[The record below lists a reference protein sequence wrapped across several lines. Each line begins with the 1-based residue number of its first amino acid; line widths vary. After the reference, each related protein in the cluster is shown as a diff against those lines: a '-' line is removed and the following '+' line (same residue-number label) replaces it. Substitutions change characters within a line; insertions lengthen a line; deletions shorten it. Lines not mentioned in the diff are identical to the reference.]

1 MLLDMENQLKSVK
14 SIVDDNKPENS
25 MKMIKEIE
33 KSLGEIAGSSP
44 IKSKISKVRRALKG
58 KKPNP
63 EKALQQWEQGMSVYY
78 KEIEWRKRASQE
90 LAKPLSDYTLLLKD
104 SIGLRLQKKL
114 NKEQALA
121 VSVCKSS
128 HEDISLFF

>member
-1 MLLDMENQLKSVK
+1 
-14 SIVDDNKPENS
+14 
-25 MKMIKEIE
+25 MKMIKKIE
-33 KSLGEIAGSSP
+33 KSLGAVAGSSP

-58 KKPNP
+58 KNP
-63 EKALQQWEQGMSVYY
+63 KREKALQQWEQAMIVFY
-78 KEIEWRKRASQE
+78 KEIEWRKLASQE
-90 LAKPLSDYTLLLKD
+90 LAQPLEEYKLFLSD

-121 VSVCKSS
+121 VSACKSS

>member
-1 MLLDMENQLKSVK
+1 
-14 SIVDDNKPENS
+14 
-25 MKMIKEIE
+25 
-33 KSLGEIAGSSP
+33 
-44 IKSKISKVRRALKG
+44 LKG

-63 EKALQQWEQGMSVYY
+63 EKALQQWEQGMSLFYQ
-78 KEIEWRKRASQE
+78 EIEWRNRASQE
-90 LAKPLSDYTLLLKD
+90 LAQPLADYKLLLRD

-121 VSVCKSS
+121 VSGCKSS

>member
-1 MLLDMENQLKSVK
+1 MLLEMENKLKLVK
-14 SIVDDNKPENS
+14 SIVSDNEPGNA

-33 KSLGEIAGSSP
+33 KSLGEISGSSP

-78 KEIEWRKRASQE
+78 QEIEWRKRASQE
-90 LAKPLSDYTLLLKD
+90 LAQPLADYTLFLRD

>member
-1 MLLDMENQLKSVK
+1 
-14 SIVDDNKPENS
+14 

-33 KSLGEIAGSSP
+33 KSLGEISGSSP

-63 EKALQQWEQGMSVYY
+63 EKALQQWEQRLSVYY
-78 KEIEWRKRASQE
+78 QEIEWRKRASQE
-90 LAKPLSDYTLLLKD
+90 LAKPLADYTLLLRD

-121 VSVCKSS
+121 VSTCKSS

>member
-1 MLLDMENQLKSVK
+1 MLLELENQLKSVK
-14 SIVDDNKPENS
+14 SIVDDNEPETA
-25 MKMIKEIE
+25 MKMIKKIE
-33 KSLGEIAGSSP
+33 KSLGAVAGSSP

-58 KKPNP
+58 KNPNRD
-63 EKALQQWEQGMSVYY
+63 KALQQWEQSMTVFY
-78 KEIEWRKRASQE
+78 KEIEWRKLASEE
-90 LAKPLSDYTLLLKD
+90 LAQPLDEYKLFLSD

-121 VSVCKSS
+121 VSACKSS